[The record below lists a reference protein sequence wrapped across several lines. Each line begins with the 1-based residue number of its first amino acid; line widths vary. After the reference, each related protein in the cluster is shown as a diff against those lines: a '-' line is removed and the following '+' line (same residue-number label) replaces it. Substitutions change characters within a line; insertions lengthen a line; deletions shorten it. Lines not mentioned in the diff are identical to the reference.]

1 MAKTDK
7 YKYLLKNTGLATIGG
22 LGSKILVYLLVR
34 FYTSVL
40 TTAEY
45 GLASN
50 VSETATLLLPII
62 SLGIADAVFR
72 FAMDKEYNQNEVF
85 SAGFMTLGM
94 GCLSF
99 LFVVPVLLW
108 VDLLDGYEWVVVS
121 YILCSSVH
129 GICNEFVRA
138 HGKYGLCAV
147 QGILNTLIMIGS
159 NVLFLL
165 VFKMGVT
172 GYVLSTVVADLLS
185 TIFLIIAAKLYRS
198 FAFGSVRTSTVKS
211 MLKYSLPMIPSTICW
226 WVTNVSDRY
235 MITWFIDE
243 SVTGL
248 YAAANKIPSL
258 MMVLAGIF
266 INSWKNS
273 AVMENESSDRSE
285 FFSNV
290 FDAFSSVLVMV
301 SSAII
306 AFTQVITFIMLDKSY
321 HSGWIYIPVLTFS
334 MIFFNY
340 DSFFGSIYVAK
351 KKSNLSFYTSVA
363 GAVTNVGLNLWLIR
377 TPLGAMGAAIA
388 TVASYFIVFIL
399 RLISARRIL
408 PFDMKPV
415 KLTANFGVL
424 IIQLVSIMTQ
434 HRFWIPVQII
444 CLGAIVAINGV
455 KLLKF
460 ASRLLKKDHSVEK
473 EQ

>member
-1 MAKTDK
+1 MASTDK
-7 YKYLLKNTGLATIGG
+7 YKYLLKNTALATIGG

-40 TTAEY
+40 TKGEY

-50 VSETATLLLPII
+50 ITDTATLLLPII

-72 FAMDKEYNQNEVF
+72 FTMDKSYKQNEIF
-85 SAGFMTLGM
+85 SAGFTTLAF

-99 LFVVPVLLW
+99 LLVVPVLLW
-108 VDLLDGYEWVVVS
+108 ADLLDGYEWLIVA
-121 YILCSSVH
+121 YILSSSVH
-129 GICNEFVRA
+129 SICHEFVRA
-138 HGKYGLCAV
+138 NGKFGLCAI

-172 GYVLSTVVADLLS
+172 GYVLSTVVADFIT
-185 TIFLIIAAKLYRS
+185 TIFLVITDKLYKNIDIP
-198 FAFGSVRTSTVKS
+198 SVRASTVKS

-226 WVTNVSDRY
+226 WVTNVSDRF
-235 MITWFIDE
+235 MITIFLDE
-243 SVTGL
+243 AITGL

-273 AVMENESSDRSE
+273 AVMENESKDGAE

-290 FDAFSSVLVMV
+290 FETFSGVLVMV
-301 SSAII
+301 SSGII
-306 AFTQVITFIMLDKSY
+306 AFTQVITFIMLDSSY
-321 HSGWIYIPVLTFS
+321 HSGWKYIPILTFS

-351 KKSNLSFYTSVA
+351 KKSSMSFYTSVA
-363 GAVTNVGLNLWLIR
+363 GAATNVALNLWLIR

-388 TVASYFIVFIL
+388 TVASYFIVFVL
-399 RLISARRIL
+399 RLITTRKL
-408 PFDMKPV
+408 MKFDINFV
-415 KLTANFGVL
+415 KLALNFAILG
-424 IIQLVSIMTQ
+424 IQMASIMTQ
-434 HRFWIPVQII
+434 HTLWILVQAV
-444 CLGAIVAINGV
+444 CLAAIFALNAV
-455 KLLKF
+455 KILKF
-460 ASRLLKKDHSVEK
+460 AKRFFLKR
-473 EQ
+473 

>member
-1 MAKTDK
+1 MAGFNK

-40 TTAEY
+40 TTEEY
-45 GLASN
+45 GLAST
-50 VSETATLLLPII
+50 VSETATLLLPVI

-72 FAMDKEYNQNEVF
+72 FAMDKEFNKNEVF
-85 SAGFMTLGM
+85 SAGFTTLAF

-99 LFVVPVLLW
+99 LLVVPALLW

-129 GICNEFVRA
+129 SICHEFVRA
-138 HGKYGLCAV
+138 QGRYGLCAV

-172 GYVLSTVVADLLS
+172 GYVLSTVVADFIT
-185 TIFLIIAAKLYRS
+185 TIFLIIVAKLYRS
-198 FAFGSVRTSTVKS
+198 FAFGSVRVSTVKS

-235 MITWFIDE
+235 MISWFIND

-273 AVMENESSDRSE
+273 AVMENESEDRSR

-290 FDAFSSVLVMV
+290 FDAFSGVLVMA

-306 AFTQVITFIMLDKSY
+306 AFTKIITFIMLDESY
-321 HSGWIYIPVLTFS
+321 HSGWIYIPVLTLS

-363 GAVTNVGLNLWLIR
+363 GAVTNVALNLWLIN
-377 TPLGAMGAAIA
+377 TSLGAMGAAIA
-388 TVASYFIVFIL
+388 TVASYFIVFVL
-399 RLISARRIL
+399 RLITVRRIL
-408 PFDMKPV
+408 PFNMNYP
-415 KLTANFGVL
+415 KLLANFAILG
-424 IIQLVSIMTQ
+424 IQLFSIMSA
-434 HRFWIPVQII
+434 HIFWIPVQVL
-444 CLGAIVAINGV
+444 CLGAIVVINAV

-460 ASRLLKKDHSVEK
+460 AARFLKKDGSSAKQE
-473 EQ
+473 